1 MTAKTILAQWLRDH
15 GYDGLCYADC
25 ECGCGVDDLMPCGE
39 TCEQCTPA
47 FKAMQ
52 ENGIDEMYFVRREDA
67 ERWVAEQKEAKR

>member
-52 ENGIDEMYFVRREDA
+52 
-67 ERWVAEQKEAKR
+67 